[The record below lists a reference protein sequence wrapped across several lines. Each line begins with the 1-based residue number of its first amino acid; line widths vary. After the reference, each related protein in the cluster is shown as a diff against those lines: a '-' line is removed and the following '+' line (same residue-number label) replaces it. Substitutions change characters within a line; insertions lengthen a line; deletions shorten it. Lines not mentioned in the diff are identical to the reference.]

1 MKKITL
7 LPLLILFL
15 ATGCKMANQH
25 NAVEYNDKLVGYT
38 NTIGE
43 RFLLIVGD
51 IEQGDFDEA
60 EKKRKAS
67 VKDCNDAI
75 KGIKEA
81 GDFKGNSDFKIAT
94 LKRVESLK
102 DIITNDVKE
111 MLDILIKM
119 DGTQDL
125 EEILTLNLEM
135 KAVTDEMIKKDSLSD
150 VRFNAAQ
157 EKFATE
163 HDITLKENP
172 LQKKIDAIIEEN
184 EE

>member
-15 ATGCKMANQH
+15 AAGCKMANQH
-25 NAVEYNDKLVGYT
+25 NAVEYNDKLVGFT

-51 IEQGDFDEA
+51 IEKGDFNKA

-67 VKDCNDAI
+67 IKDCDDAI
-75 KGIKEA
+75 KGIKET
-81 GDFKGNSDFKIAT
+81 GDFKGNSNFKTAT

-102 DIITNDVKE
+102 DIITTDVKE
-111 MLDILIKM
+111 MLDVLIKM
-119 DGTQDL
+119 DGTEDL
-125 EEILTLNLEM
+125 EEILTLNLEL
-135 KAVTDEMIKKDSLSD
+135 KTVTDEMIKKDSLSD
-150 VRFNAAQ
+150 VHFNTAQ
-157 EKFATE
+157 ENFATT